1 MLGRKSFKKNSK
13 IFNSFSD
20 SINDLNYVI
29 GITNRTRAIK
39 KEISLEKLIELIGY
53 KNNSV
58 GLVFGPE
65 KSGLDNDHISLC
77 DFVFRIDTNPNFSSL
92 NLSHAVT
99 IICNKIY
106 EILKKTK
113 VKINSGDKKIAKK
126 KDLILFFKILEKSL
140 DESNFFKV
148 NERKKVIFQK
158 IKNIFSKTE
167 LTTVE
172 TRTLISIIKN
182 IKK

>member
-1 MLGRKSFKKNSK
+1 M
-13 IFNSFSD
+13 
-20 SINDLNYVI
+20 
-29 GITNRTRAIK
+29 
-39 KEISLEKLIELIGY
+39 
-53 KNNSV
+53 
-58 GLVFGPE
+58 
-65 KSGLDNDHISLC
+65 
-77 DFVFRIDTNPNFSSL
+77 
-92 NLSHAVT
+92 
-99 IICNKIY
+99 
-106 EILKKTK
+106 KKTK